1 MEKTTTQELLAQA
14 EKICAQRNVRLTPQ
28 RLEVLRLMSLQDGA
42 ISAYDLLDLL
52 REAEPQAKP
61 PTVYRALDFLLE
73 QGFVHKVESTNSYV
87 LCHLFDQ
94 PTHTSAMFICD
105 RCGAVKEEC
114 AEGVEDIMRNKVQII
129 QQFEQTGSH
138 ANRYDVT
145 ILVTITTDIYG
156 DDVKYTV
163 KVVGLDMGRDQHR
176 CSRKQTDKT
185 AHHRMTNFRQYAMR
199 KTQ

>member
-87 LCHLFDQ
+87 LCHLVR
-94 PTHTSAMFICD
+94 PAHPYVSYVYLRSLRRGERRMCRRRGRHHAYA
-105 RCGAVKEEC
+105 GGKN
-114 AEGVEDIMRNKVQII
+114 GVCP
-129 QQFEQTGSH
+129 
-138 ANRYDVT
+138 A
-145 ILVTITTDIYG
+145 
-156 DDVKYTV
+156 
-163 KVVGLDMGRDQHR
+163 
-176 CSRKQTDKT
+176 
-185 AHHRMTNFRQYAMR
+185 A
-199 KTQ
+199 